1 MTRFIIDPGFLSLAS
16 ESLTATSTKIDVSFM
31 IGQKFKIKRIN
42 MGKSRETWNK
52 KEREKQK
59 QKAKKEKEERKKH
72 RKETAKASDLE
83 NMMAYV
89 DENGVISSTP
99 PDPARKK
106 IIKAED
112 IVIGVPEQKPVNP
125 EDLIRKGKVTF
136 LNEAKGYGF
145 IRDQQSGESL
155 FVHVNN
161 CSQQI
166 QHHDNVSFEVE
177 WGPKGASAINV
188 KLI

>member
-1 MTRFIIDPGFLSLAS
+1 LVENLKSKELI
-16 ESLTATSTKIDVSFM
+16 
-31 IGQKFKIKRIN
+31 

-59 QKAKKEKEERKKH
+59 QKEKKEKEERKKH
-72 RKETAKASDLE
+72 RKETAKTGDLE

-106 IIKAED
+106 IIKVED
-112 IVIGVPEQKPVNP
+112 IVIGVPEQKPVDP

-166 QHHDNVSFEVE
+166 QHHDNVSFEIE

-188 KLI
+188 KLV

>member
-1 MTRFIIDPGFLSLAS
+1 MPPFIIDPGFPGLAS

-31 IGQKFKIKRIN
+31 IGRNLKSKELI

-72 RKETAKASDLE
+72 RKETAKAGDLE

-106 IIKAED
+106 IIKVED
-112 IVIGVPEQKPVNP
+112 IVIGVPEQKPVDP

-166 QHHDNVSFEVE
+166 QHHDNVSFEIE

-188 KLI
+188 KLV

>member
-1 MTRFIIDPGFLSLAS
+1 
-16 ESLTATSTKIDVSFM
+16 
-31 IGQKFKIKRIN
+31 

-72 RKETAKASDLE
+72 RKETAKAGDLE

-106 IIKAED
+106 I
-112 IVIGVPEQKPVNP
+112 
-125 EDLIRKGKVTF
+125 L
-136 LNEAKGYGF
+136 
-145 IRDQQSGESL
+145 
-155 FVHVNN
+155 
-161 CSQQI
+161 
-166 QHHDNVSFEVE
+166 
-177 WGPKGASAINV
+177 
-188 KLI
+188 

>member
-1 MTRFIIDPGFLSLAS
+1 
-16 ESLTATSTKIDVSFM
+16 
-31 IGQKFKIKRIN
+31 

-59 QKAKKEKEERKKH
+59 KKAKKEKEERKKQ
-72 RKETAKASDLE
+72 RKETAKAGDLD

-89 DENGVISSTP
+89 DENGIITSVP
-99 PDPARKK
+99 PDPARRKV
-106 IIKAED
+106 IRAED
-112 IVIGVPEQKPVNP
+112 IVIGVPEQKPVDP

-145 IRDQQSGESL
+145 IRDLQSGESL

-161 CSQQI
+161 CLQLIQQ
-166 QHHDNVSFEVE
+166 HDNVSFEIE
-177 WGPKGASAINV
+177 WGPKGAGAINV

>member
-1 MTRFIIDPGFLSLAS
+1 MSHLINIMGR
-16 ESLTATSTKIDVSFM
+16 ST
-31 IGQKFKIKRIN
+31 
-42 MGKSRETWNK
+42 ETFSK
-52 KEREKQK
+52 KEREKKKLKK
-59 QKAKKEKEERKKH
+59 QQDKKEKAEDRKANGDKG
-72 RKETAKASDLE
+72 KSLDD
-83 NMMAYV
+83 MMAYV

-106 IIKAED
+106 IIKVED
-112 IVIGVPEQKPVNP
+112 IVIGVPEQKPVDP

-166 QHHDNVSFEVE
+166 QHHDNVSFEIE

-188 KLI
+188 KLV

>member
-1 MTRFIIDPGFLSLAS
+1 
-16 ESLTATSTKIDVSFM
+16 
-31 IGQKFKIKRIN
+31 

-59 QKAKKEKEERKKH
+59 QKTKREKEEKKKQ
-72 RKETAKASDLE
+72 RKEGAKASNLE

-89 DENGVISSTP
+89 DENGIITSVP

-106 IIKAED
+106 IIKVED
-112 IVIGVPEQKPVNP
+112 IIIGVPEQKPVNP

-136 LNEAKGYGF
+136 LNEAKGFGF
-145 IRDQQSGESL
+145 IRDQESGESL

-161 CSQQI
+161 CLQLIQQ
-166 QHHDNVSFEVE
+166 QNNVSFEIE
-177 WGPKGASAINV
+177 WGPRGASAINV

>member
-1 MTRFIIDPGFLSLAS
+1 
-16 ESLTATSTKIDVSFM
+16 
-31 IGQKFKIKRIN
+31 

-52 KEREKQK
+52 KEREKKK
-59 QKAKKEKEERKKH
+59 QKAKKEKEERKKQ
-72 RKETAKASDLE
+72 RKENTRPGDLE

-89 DENGVISSTP
+89 DENGIISLTP
-99 PDPARKK
+99 PDPAKKK

-112 IVIGVPEQKPVNP
+112 IIIGVPEQRPVDP
-125 EDLIRKGKVTF
+125 EDMIRKGKVTF
-136 LNEAKGYGF
+136 LNPEKGYGF
-145 IRDQQSGESL
+145 IRDQESGESL

-166 QHHDNVSFEVE
+166 QRNDNVSFEIE
-177 WGPKGASAINV
+177 WGPKGASAMNV